1 MSRRTSQQPRRS
13 RQQTR
18 TPHLV
23 TPEGDPVVFATAT
36 YTHAAWDEIRRILR
50 EADDF
55 DLDDEAKPAPDGSI
69 QFAWFETRP
78 GAAPPAEPLD
88 RRILA
93 TLTLT
98 PALLKVETTSR
109 RRRRACHRRLEALL
123 GDRISLAGMETK
135 SVGEMLLEPSHEPEP
150 EPIILPPDAIVE
162 LEDRMIRQWLDES
175 IPALGGLTPREAAK
189 TPVGRERLLA
199 LFGYIAR
206 EQGQRT
212 MPPGM
217 FAPDYRKAKKLLGLE

>member
-1 MSRRTSQQPRRS
+1 M
-13 RQQTR
+13 
-18 TPHLV
+18 
-23 TPEGDPVVFATAT
+23 VFATVS

-55 DLDDEAKPAPDGSI
+55 DLDDESRSAPDGSI

-78 GAAPPAEPLD
+78 GAAPPAGPFD

-123 GDRISLAGMETK
+123 GDRISLTGMETK
-135 SVGEMLLEPSHEPEP
+135 SVGERLLDPSHEPEP
-150 EPIILPPDAIVE
+150 EPIILPPDAIAE

-189 TPVGRERLLA
+189 TPDGRERLLT

-206 EQGQRT
+206 EQGQRA

-217 FAPDYRKAKKLLGLE
+217 FAPDYRKAKKLLGLD